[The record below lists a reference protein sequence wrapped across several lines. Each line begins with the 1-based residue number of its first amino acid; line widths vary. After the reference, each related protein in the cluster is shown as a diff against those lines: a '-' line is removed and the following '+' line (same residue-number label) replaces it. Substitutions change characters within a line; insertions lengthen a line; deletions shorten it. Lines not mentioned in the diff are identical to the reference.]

1 MSTSDTATYSSPA
14 SCIGN
19 RIKRIRTEKGM
30 SRAEL
35 GEKVNL
41 DQDRIQQYEN
51 GRRKPK
57 TPLLKKIAEALSVS
71 VFALMDPVPT
81 STLGVMYTLFE
92 LEENFNMTV
101 ARGPENKDKNP
112 TMALSVSS
120 ADPMYY
126 YMQEW
131 LDEYEKTKSQ
141 LESASSA
148 EEDETILKA
157 YHEWKWNYSL
167 DSSAYEKSLQKARLK
182 NEIEKLQ
189 KEYDS
194 LCDINEA

>member
-1 MSTSDTATYSSPA
+1 MSTSDTATYSSSA
-14 SCIGN
+14 SRIGD
-19 RIKRIRTEKGM
+19 RIRRIRTEMGM

-35 GEKVNL
+35 AEKLGFDPNRV
-41 DQDRIQQYEN
+41 QQYEN
-51 GRRKPK
+51 GARRPK

-81 STLGVMYTLFE
+81 STIGVMYTLFE

-141 LESASSA
+141 LESVSSA
-148 EEDETILKA
+148 EEEKTILKA

>member
-1 MSTSDTATYSSPA
+1 MFTNDTATYSSPA
-14 SCIGN
+14 SRIGD
-19 RIKRIRTEKGM
+19 RIKRIRNEKGM

-41 DQDRIQQYEN
+41 DQNRIQQYEN

-57 TPLLKKIAEALSVS
+57 APLLKKIAEALSVS
-71 VFALMDPVPT
+71 ISALDPVPT
-81 STLGVMYTLFE
+81 SPLGVMHIFFE
-92 LEENFNMTV
+92 LEEKFNMTV
-101 ARGPENKDKNP
+101 TRGPENKEKAP
-112 TMALSVSS
+112 TMTLSVSS

-131 LDEYEKTKSQ
+131 LEEYKKVQSQ
-141 LESASSA
+141 LEAASSV
-148 EEDETILKA
+148 EEKETIVKA

-167 DSSAYEKSLQKARLK
+167 SNSAYEKTMQKTRLK

-194 LCDINEA
+194 LCDIDEA

>member
-1 MSTSDTATYSSPA
+1 MFTSDTATYSSPA
-14 SCIGN
+14 FRIGD
-19 RIKRIRTEKGM
+19 RIKRIRNEKGM

-41 DQDRIQQYEN
+41 DQHRIQQYEN

-57 TPLLKKIAEALSVS
+57 APLLKKIAEALSVS
-71 VFALMDPVPT
+71 VFALDPVPT
-81 STLGVMYTLFE
+81 STLGVMYTFFE

-101 ARGPENKDKNP
+101 ERGPENKEKAP
-112 TMALSVSS
+112 TMTLSVSS

-131 LDEYEKTKSQ
+131 LEEYKKVQSQ
-141 LESASSA
+141 LEAASSA
-148 EEDETILKA
+148 EEKETIVKA

-167 DSSAYEKSLQKARLK
+167 SSSTYEKTMQKARLK

-189 KEYDS
+189 KKYDS
-194 LCDINEA
+194 LCDTDEA